1 MYVRK
6 IWFMKEVLELPD
18 ICEKDMVT
26 KEAFSSYR

>member
-18 ICEKDMVT
+18 TCEKDMVT